1 MINKTEEDIIG
12 EQKILKHMIDECF
25 KSDGFLD
32 ICMDWNI
39 PLYQELLNDFEAGIL
54 SCDIGDIISGLKSID
69 LKEKIS
75 LHELI
80 PRMIMPYGIMTTIR
94 QNAVINKWDK
104 QTAMDCTMA
113 IGNLIKYIVVIT
125 LRYLLR
131 STSLTGATMITDA
144 VLSNI
149 DTWLLGDLDLRPTF
163 VVSEIIDIQTIENL
177 FKNAFSVIGHNKPD
191 SELSF
196 KYNNIIALANEVQ
209 NFINFSLG
217 DDEFN
222 LNKYPEGNKIKEI
235 ISTLVLDF
243 SSVIFH
249 KARHSGHNMNICSY
263 CNTIHFGRI
272 TYNNKHYM
280 QTSYCN
286 ECYIEKNLKDRITNM
301 YWEIKG
307 EYKHMAVSISDDTA
321 LVMSKRKVS

>member
-25 KSDGFLD
+25 KVDGFLD

-39 PLYQELLNDFEAGIL
+39 PLYQELLNDFEAGVL
-54 SCDIGDIISGLKSID
+54 SCDINDIISGLKSID

-80 PRMIMPYGIMTTIR
+80 PRMILPHGIMTTIR
-94 QNAVINKWDK
+94 QNAIMNKWDK

-149 DTWLLGDLDLRPTF
+149 DTWILGDLDLRPTF
-163 VVSEIIDIQTIENL
+163 VLSEIDDIKVIETL
-177 FKNAFSVIGHNKPD
+177 FKNEFNIMGNEKQD
-191 SELSF
+191 SELGF
-196 KYNNIIALANEVQ
+196 RYTNILALANEVQ

-217 DDEFN
+217 DGEFN
-222 LNKYPEGNKIKEI
+222 TNKFPEGERVKEI

-243 SSVIFH
+243 SSVILF
-249 KARHSGHNMNICSY
+249 KARHSGKNMNVCSY
-263 CNTIHFGRI
+263 CNTIHFGAI
-272 TYNNKHYM
+272 TYNNKNYA
-280 QTSYCN
+280 QVKYCN
-286 ECYIEKNLKDRITNM
+286 ECYIEKNHKLSLTNM
-301 YWEIKG
+301 YWDIKG
-307 EYKHMAVSISDDTA
+307 EYKHMIVSIKKNE
-321 LVMSKRKVS
+321 LVTLERKK